1 MTAAAAERVYPDFT
15 IKKLRLP
22 LGAAVK
28 AWKGAKACGDTS
40 VGNVVPAKA
49 STTLVALGNFAETVD
64 NTAGGAGA
72 VLVDV
77 DLDKEI
83 VCRWFASATGGG
95 AVTIANLW
103 QDVYWLDSQTVTTV
117 STGASKAG
125 RVWAIDA
132 VKGVAI
138 ENYTL

>member
-1 MTAAAAERVYPDFT
+1 MTAAAAERVFPDLT
-15 IKKLRLP
+15 IKRFKLP

-40 VGNVVPAKA
+40 VANVVPAKA
-49 STTLVALGNFAETVD
+49 STTLISIGNFAETVD

-72 VLVDV
+72 LLVNV
-77 DLDKEI
+77 DFDKEI
-83 VCRWFASATGGG
+83 VCRWFASVTGGG
-95 AVTIANLW
+95 AVTSANLFA
-103 QDVYWLDSQTVTTV
+103 DVYWADSQTVTTV

-125 RVWAIDA
+125 RVWAVDP
-132 VKGVAI
+132 VMGVAV